1 MGRQWAL
8 AAISVALTG
17 ATLPEKFSFDIG
29 RASPGL
35 KLVDCAATAD
45 LLYCRFAGGG
55 RSEIRVFDFAGR
67 AIESTAQK
75 LPAESPFEIAT
86 GRLPVWEDDPVLLVP
101 VAKDSLVIIQVFS
114 GIFRRVGLDGVVRTQ
129 RTMSGPGLDE
139 FRATLGEGEG
149 LFSPSTATDDSGFYV
164 VLGRSSP
171 TAGAAIQ
178 KYDFDGNF
186 VRELRLPFLCVSKL
200 IVRNDTLYVVDF
212 LDRRV
217 VAFGLSIP

>member
-1 MGRQWAL
+1 MGRQWVL

-17 ATLPEKFSFDIG
+17 STLPEKFSFDIG
-29 RASPGL
+29 RDSPGL
-35 KLVDCAATAD
+35 KLVDCATATER
-45 LLYCRFAGGG
+45 LYCRFAGGG

-86 GRLPVWEDDPVLLVP
+86 GRLPVWEEDPVLLVP

-149 LFSPSTATDDSGFYV
+149 LFGAAAADGSGVYV
-164 VLGRSSP
+164 ALGRSSP
-171 TAGAAIQ
+171 ATGVAIQ
-178 KYDFDGNF
+178 EYDFDGNF
-186 VRELRLPFLCVSKL
+186 VRELRLPFLWVNKL
-200 IVRNDTLYVVDF
+200 MVRDDTLFVVDF
-212 LDRRV
+212 LNRRV
-217 VAFGLSIP
+217 AAFGLSIP